1 MTEFTP
7 LTSFAGGLL
16 IGLSALLLMAFHGR
30 IAGLSGMIGSLLP
43 PVAADWRWRVA
54 FLAGAIAGPAIYM
67 AISGPIEFSVPVGP
81 WMLIAGGLVVG
92 VGVTLG
98 NGCPSGHG
106 VCGIGRLSPRSIVA
120 TAIFMTTALLTVYLI
135 RHVF

>member
-1 MTEFTP
+1 
-7 LTSFAGGLL
+7 LL
-16 IGLSALLLMAFHGR
+16 IGLSALLLMALHGR
-30 IAGLSGMIGSLLP
+30 IAGLSGMIGGLLP
-43 PVAADWRWRVA
+43 PVAPAWPPRAA
-54 FLAGAIAGPAIYM
+54 FLTGAIAGPAIYM
-67 AISGPIEFSVPVGP
+67 AITGPIEFSVPVGP

-120 TAIFMTTALLTVYLI
+120 TVTFMATALLTVYLI
-135 RHVF
+135 RHAF